1 MSSMYLP
8 GLKALLDAD
17 IDLLVDD
24 LKVVLIDSADYTF
37 SNAHQFLSDVP
48 APARVATSGNLAGKS
63 TTDGIFDAAD
73 ITLSAVTGDPIEA
86 LIIYQDTGN
95 PATSRLIVYLDGL
108 AFTPSGIDLTIQWDN
123 GANKIFKINP

>member
-1 MSSMYLP
+1 MYLP
-8 GLKALLDAD
+8 ALKALLDAD
-17 IDLLVDD
+17 IDLLVDN

-37 SNAHQFLSDVP
+37 SNTHQFLSDVP
-48 APARVATSGNLAGKS
+48 VAARVATSGNLASKT

-86 LIIYQDTGN
+86 LIIYQDTGVA
-95 PATSRLIVYLDGL
+95 ATSRLIVYLDGL

>member
-1 MSSMYLP
+1 MYLP

-17 IDLLVDD
+17 IDLLVDN
-24 LKVVLIDSADYTF
+24 LKVVLIDSANYTF
-37 SNAHQFLSDVP
+37 DSAHQFLSDVP
-48 APARVATSGNLAGKS
+48 APARVATSGNLASK
-63 TTDGIFDAAD
+63 TTTNGIFDAAD
-73 ITLSAVTGDPIEA
+73 ITLTAVTGASIEA